1 MKPDV
6 SIFLPDPS
14 PLVVAILVMADTNA
28 LSLAAAVDP
37 MRAANRRAGRQ
48 LFSWRYFS
56 ATGGAV
62 PLTAG
67 FEIATTPLPD
77 RTDADLLMIVAG
89 FRLAEQATRP
99 LLARLRALAPRLRAM
114 IGIDGGAW
122 FLALAGLLDGHAATV
137 HWEDFEAFADRFPS
151 IDLRRDRYVISG
163 ARVTCGGAAPAL
175 DMMLDLIRSRHG
187 SELALRVAGAL
198 LYEPVHDAK
207 VPQYSISA
215 AHLARGD
222 PALGRAIALME
233 GSIEEP
239 QSISAIA
246 ERIGLSQR
254 RLEMLFSRRIGVSP
268 GRFYRDLR
276 LDEAHRMITDSRVP
290 LGDVALRT
298 GFASQV
304 SFARAFRAR
313 FGRTASSLRKSP
325 DRDARPA
332 GGQG

>member
-1 MKPDV
+1 MKRDA

-14 PLVVAILVMADTNA
+14 PLAVAILVMADTNA

-37 MRAANRRAGRQ
+37 MRAANRRAGRE
-48 LFSWRYFS
+48 LFTWRYFS
-56 ATGGAV
+56 AAGGAV

-77 RTDADLLMIVAG
+77 RSDADLLMIVAG

-99 LLARLRALAPRLRAM
+99 LLARLRALAPRLRAL

-122 FLALAGLLDGHAATV
+122 FLALAGLLDGHSATV
-137 HWEDFEAFADRFPS
+137 HWEDFEAFADRFPA
-151 IDLRRDRYVISG
+151 IDLRHDRYVISG
-163 ARVTCGGAAPAL
+163 PRVTCGGAAPAL

-198 LYEPVHDAK
+198 LYEPVHAAT

-215 AHLARGD
+215 TRLARGD
-222 PALGRAIALME
+222 PALGGAIALME
-233 GSIEEP
+233 RTIEEP
-239 QSISAIA
+239 QPIAAIA
-246 ERIGLSQR
+246 RRIGLSQR
-254 RLEMLFSRRIGVSP
+254 RLEMLFASRIGVSP

-276 LDEAHRMITDSRVP
+276 LDEAHRMITDSRLP

-304 SFARAFRAR
+304 AFARAFRAR
-313 FGRTASSLRKSP
+313 FGKTASSLRKSP
-325 DRDARPA
+325 GRNPGPPVGKR
-332 GGQG
+332 